1 MELGEAFKRELH
13 FMLVRAKLAFSF
25 EEITIIL
32 DAYLTL
38 LMRSPSIGHRISS
51 ETGMLDKDFFWI
63 LTFPAEIGVD
73 ANKLYTWGL
82 GRILYAGRDGE

>member
-1 MELGEAFKRELH
+1 MCEAFKRELH

-38 LMRSPSIGHRISS
+38 LMRCPSISHRISS
-51 ETGMLDKDFFWI
+51 ETGMLDKGFFWM
-63 LTFPAEIGVD
+63 LTFPAEIGID
-73 ANKLYTWGL
+73 AGKLYSWAL
-82 GRILYAGRDGE
+82 GRIL